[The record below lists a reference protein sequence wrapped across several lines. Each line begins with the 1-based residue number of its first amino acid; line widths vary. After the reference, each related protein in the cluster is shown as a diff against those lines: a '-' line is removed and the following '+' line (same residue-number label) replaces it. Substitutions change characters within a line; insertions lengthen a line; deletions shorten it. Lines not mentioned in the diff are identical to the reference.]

1 MTSALKV
8 VTAAMMLLATVP
20 VAAQDSQPAAQ
31 NKPPAVSPVSLKVSL
46 VFSRYQG
53 EKKISSVPHTLWVT
67 TGDRTSLRLGTQIP
81 VPTTVLKEGTGAVQ
95 SYNYR
100 DVGTNIDCSATPLPD
115 GAYQI
120 RHHHHRLIGVLPGS
134 DRLGGQ
140 IEYVGNRCP
149 GVPQFQLDV
158 HHRAQG
164 RTDGTVHLGDRP
176 GQRPGHQARRDNQRS
191 KIVSIGEFRRR
202 IGVRGAE
209 FSSPRPRMHQFTD
222 YCKNVESASTT
233 IVFRP
238 ISLSPTITL
247 IR

>member
-1 MTSALKV
+1 
-8 VTAAMMLLATVP
+8 MMLLATVP

-115 GAYQI
+115 GAY
-120 RHHHHRLIGVLPGS
+120 
-134 DRLGGQ
+134 RLG
-140 IEYVGNRCP
+140 ITI
-149 GVPQFQLDV
+149 
-158 HHRAQG
+158 
-164 RTDGTVHLGDRP
+164 TDSSVYYPDQTDSAV
-176 GQRPGHQARRDNQRS
+176 RS
-191 KIVSIGEFRRR
+191 SMSATGAPAFRN
-202 IGVRGAE
+202 
-209 FSSPRPRMHQFTD
+209 F
-222 YCKNVESASTT
+222 NSTFT
-233 IVFRP
+233 IVLKDGQTGQSTSVTDP
-238 ISLSPTITL
+238 VSGQVIKLDATINVQK
-247 IR
+247 